1 MLILAATKLFDMEKE
16 VNTEKVP
23 LTEREAEVIKCV
35 SAGLSEKEIADKLKI
50 KVRTVRKHLE
60 NIRSKTGL
68 TKNTEL
74 IGYLVAEINDKP
86 FSLKKLR
93 EYGIAI
99 FLLFIN
105 VCRIDV

>member
-1 MLILAATKLFDMEKE
+1 MEKE
-16 VNTEKVP
+16 VNTEKVQ
-23 LTEREAEVIKCV
+23 LTDRETEVIKCV

-74 IGYLVAEINDKP
+74 IGYLVAEINGKP
-86 FSLKKLR
+86 FSLNKLR

-105 VCRIDV
+105 VCNIDV

>member
-1 MLILAATKLFDMEKE
+1 MEKE

-23 LTEREAEVIKCV
+23 LTNREIEVIKCV
-35 SAGLSEKEIADKLKI
+35 SAGLSEKEIAVKLKI

-60 NIRSKTGL
+60 NIRRKTGL

-74 IGYLVAEINDKP
+74 VGYLVAEINGKP
-86 FSLKKLR
+86 FSLNKLR

-105 VCRIDV
+105 VCKIDV